1 MCIRIA
7 CVAAVAS
14 LVLGLAGAS
23 VASAVT
29 TSSGSPTPTVVPPLL
44 TVKHVVGGSK
54 SGSKFSGSYGIQRF
68 IRKGNKVY
76 ALGTMKGHLNGHSI
90 TRYGVLMPASL
101 TQTSGSSGAADRS
114 APRQAASCSVLHL
127 VLGPINLN
135 LLGLVVT
142 VGGGNIAPGT
152 PATQPIT
159 VNIDAQPNGGLLGNL
174 LSGLLCNSQLS
185 GLLSGLTGSLNQ
197 LTGALNGLTGILG
210 GLGL

>member
-1 MCIRIA
+1 MSLRKTGLA
-7 CVAAVAS
+7 LLAVCAS
-14 LVLGLAGAS
+14 LLIVPLSAG
-23 VASAVT
+23 AVT
-29 TSSGSPTPTVVPPLL
+29 TSNGSPTPTVVPPLL

-54 SGSKFSGSYGIQRF
+54 SGSKFNGTYGIQRF

-76 ALGTMKGHLNGHSI
+76 ALGTLKGHLNGHRI

-101 TQTSGSSGAADRS
+101 KQASSSGAADRS
-114 APRQAASCSVLHL
+114 APRQAANCSVLHL

-159 VNIDAQPNGGLLGNL
+159 VNIDAQSGGGLLGNL

-185 GLLSGLTGSLNQ
+185 GILGGLTNSINQ